1 MTLTTTSQFNPG
13 TYSVDIQVVT
23 TVDSTAVAWD
33 TASTSATVSDADLTV
48 PAFTLTNSGVS
59 IDRSFKYGRKL

>member
-1 MTLTTTSQFNPG
+1 M
-13 TYSVDIQVVT
+13 DIQVVT

-59 IDRSFKYGRKL
+59 VYSFSNMDANSKSILGFSLTN